1 MIEVLVL
8 EKKNDIDYENVL
20 FVWVNCLEILK
31 RNNPD
36 SKIYAILIKN

>member
-31 RNNPD
+31 KNPD
-36 SKIYAILIKN
+36 SKIHAILIKN